1 MLLLGYSD
9 TRTLELKIPFSFPHP
24 HGVHVY
30 AVRAISEATNDSA
43 LLLHISNFGAARA
56 RAMKSGSGAFDVD
69 DYVGKLVIF
78 MGGRHGVK
86 EREGA
91 RADDEDDD
99 DDDDDDGQLDWG
111 RIGWKAMAR
120 SHRVPT
126 MDFM

>member
-1 MLLLGYSD
+1 MRG
-9 TRTLELKIPFSFPHP
+9 T
-24 HGVHVY
+24 G
-30 AVRAISEATNDSA
+30 EATLDSD
-43 LLLHISNFGAARA
+43 LLVKASVQSAMLA
-56 RAMKSGSGAFDVD
+56 RAMKSSGGAFDVD

-86 EREGA
+86 EREGV

-99 DDDDDDGQLDWG
+99 EDDDDDGQLDWG